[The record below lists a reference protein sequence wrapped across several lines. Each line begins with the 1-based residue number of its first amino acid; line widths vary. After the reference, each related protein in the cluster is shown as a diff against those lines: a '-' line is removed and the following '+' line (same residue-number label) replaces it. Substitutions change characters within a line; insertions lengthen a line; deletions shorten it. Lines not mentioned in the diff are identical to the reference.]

1 MEGDLNTLQEIKG
14 IGDKISEKIIRSVGG
29 EEELQKIIDEVD
41 VERIINI
48 DGISQRKAIQIMNQL
63 LNNDNYEFMKSDRAL
78 EIYEDIINKILAYSN
93 TSYSKNRIL
102 LLSPSKDENKIKK
115 QVKFIMNAKK
125 EVSQMPIIKL
135 RGLMK
140 NLKELE
146 EPKAE
151 YDASKVIL
159 VESEEDNSY
168 LTDLGLNQYYPIL
181 TANDSPLLKE
191 ELMNYD
197 LIFYVYSQGILDFE
211 GMPNLV
217 MINIDENDYEIV
229 PEKII
234 NFFTQNQEI
243 FEKVHEIQKIRNKE
257 SVLGEIIPIIDEIN
271 IIDKKEVDIDELVNA
286 LKYEMDEELETSI
299 KNIDLEGDEILNL
312 LNNNFPPKISK
323 IFDDI
328 ISKRKAI
335 IKEKTGMDFDPY
347 LRKYPIEIDE
357 QEIERVKLERSSKK
371 ENDIFDIKKNAAIQL
386 NSIKEKAIE
395 EVKDAIKFDYEFSLG
410 SFAYE
415 YGLVEAEFSDEIKLK
430 GALHLDLALKKENEN
445 IQKIDYEL
453 TQKENVAL
461 LTGANSG
468 GKTTLLETLTQISI
482 MAQMG
487 LPVSADECE
496 IKLFDEIYH
505 FSKKRSL
512 DAGAFESFL
521 NVFIPIVTTQSEKLV
536 LLDELE
542 GITELEAAVKII
554 STFIDMIKESNS
566 YGIIV
571 THMARELMN
580 YTDIRVD
587 GIEAKGLDEDYNLIV
602 DRTPKMNFLAKS
614 TPELILKRIYEK
626 SDDDLKAVYARIL
639 EKF

>member
-1 MEGDLNTLQEIKG
+1 MKGERITLQDIKG
-14 IGDKISEKIIRSVGG
+14 VGDKLSEKIINSLGG
-29 EEELQKIIDEVD
+29 EEELQKIVEEVN
-41 VERIINI
+41 VEKLSTI
-48 DGISQRKAIQIMNQL
+48 DGISQRKAIEIMNQL
-63 LNNDNYEFMKSDRAL
+63 LNNPNYEFIKSERAL

-93 TSYSKNRIL
+93 TTYSKNRIL
-102 LLSPSKDENKIKK
+102 LLSPSKDLEKINK
-115 QVKFIMNAKK
+115 QLNFVMNAKTH
-125 EVSQMPIIKL
+125 VSQLPIIKL

-140 NLKELE
+140 NLKEVE
-146 EPKAE
+146 EVKAE
-151 YDASKVIL
+151 YDPSKAIL

-168 LTDLGLNQYYPIL
+168 LTDLGLNQYYPII
-181 TANDSPLLKE
+181 TASDSPLLKE
-191 ELMNYD
+191 EIMNYD
-197 LIFYVYSQGILDFE
+197 LVFYVYSQGILDFE

-217 MINIDENDYEIV
+217 MINIEENDYEIV
-229 PEKII
+229 PEKVI
-234 NFFTQNQEI
+234 NFFIQNKEL
-243 FEKVHEIQKIRNKE
+243 FNKVHEIQKIRNKE
-257 SVLGEIIPIIDEIN
+257 SVLGEIIPIIDELN
-271 IIDKKEVDIDELVNA
+271 IIDKREVDIEELVNS
-286 LKYEMDEELETSI
+286 LKEDMDNELEKSI
-299 KNIDLEGDEILNL
+299 KNVDLEGNEILNL

-323 IFDDI
+323 IFDEIINKRKDI
-328 ISKRKAI
+328 IR
-335 IKEKTGMDFDPY
+335 EKTGLSFDPF
-347 LRKYPIEIDE
+347 LRKYPIEIDDAEIQRVTLE
-357 QEIERVKLERSSKK
+357 QSSKK
-371 ENDIFDIKKNAAIQL
+371 ENNIFDIKKSAAVQL
-386 NSIKEKAIE
+386 NAIKQKAIKEVE
-395 EVKDAIKFDYEFSLG
+395 DVIKFDYEFSLG

-415 YGLVEAEFSDEIKLK
+415 YDLCRPEFKDEIKLK
-430 GALHLDLALKKENEN
+430 GALHLELALKKDKDHVQKINYELTKNEN
-445 IQKIDYEL
+445 I
-453 TQKENVAL
+453 AL

-487 LPVSADECE
+487 LPVSADNAQ

-521 NVFIPIVTTQSEKLV
+521 NVFIPIVTTDSVKLV

-587 GIEAKGLDEDYNLIV
+587 GIEARGLDEEYNLIV
-602 DRTPKMNFLAKS
+602 DRTPKINFLAKS

-626 SDDDLKAVYARIL
+626 SDDELKVVYSRIL

>member
-1 MEGDLNTLQEIKG
+1 MEGDLHTLQEIKG

-29 EEELQKIIDEVD
+29 EEELQKIIDNVD
-41 VERIINI
+41 VEKIINI

-78 EIYEDIINKILAYSN
+78 EIYEDIINKILFYSN
-93 TSYSKNRIL
+93 TSYSRNRIL

-115 QVKFIMNAKK
+115 QVKFIMDAKK
-125 EVSQMPIIKL
+125 EISQMPIIKL

-146 EPKAE
+146 EVKAE
-151 YDASKVIL
+151 YDASKAIL

-168 LTDLGLNQYYPIL
+168 LTDLGLNQYYPII
-181 TANDSPLLKE
+181 TASDSPLLQE

-211 GMPNLV
+211 GMPNLI
-217 MINIDENDYEIV
+217 MINIEENDYEIV

-234 NFFTQNQEI
+234 NFFIQNQDI
-243 FEKVHEIQKIRNKE
+243 FQRVHEIQKIRDKE
-257 SVLGEIIPIIDEIN
+257 SILGEIIPIIDEIN
-271 IIDKKEVDIDELVNA
+271 IVDKKELDIDELVNT
-286 LKYEMDEELETSI
+286 LKHEMDEELETSI

-328 ISKRKAI
+328 ISKRKEI
-335 IKEKTGMDFDPY
+335 IKEKTGIDFDPY

-371 ENDIFDIKKNAAIQL
+371 ENDIFDIKKSAAIQL

-395 EVKDAIKFDYEFSLG
+395 EVKDVIKFDYEFSLG

-415 YGLVEAEFSDEIKLK
+415 YDLVEPEFSDKIKLK
-430 GALHLDLALKKENEN
+430 GALHLDLALKKEDEN
-445 IQKIDYEL
+445 IQKINYEL
-453 TQKENVAL
+453 TQNENVAL

-521 NVFIPIVTTQSEKLV
+521 NVFIPIVTTNSEKLV

-587 GIEAKGLDEDYNLIV
+587 GIEAKGLDENYNLIV

-626 SDDDLKAVYARIL
+626 SDDDLKVVYARIL

>member
-1 MEGDLNTLQEIKG
+1 MQKERITLQNIKG
-14 IGDKISEKIIRSVGG
+14 IGDKISEKIIKSVGG
-29 EEELQKIIDEVD
+29 EEELQKIVEDVD

-48 DGISQRKAIQIMNQL
+48 DGISQRKAIDIMNQM
-63 LNNDNYEFMKSDRAL
+63 LNNPKDEFIKSDRAMEL
-78 EIYEDIINKILAYSN
+78 YEDIINKILAYSN
-93 TSYSKNRIL
+93 TKYSKNRIL
-102 LLSPSKDENKIKK
+102 LLSPSKDIEKINSQLDFVMDAK
-115 QVKFIMNAKK
+115 QH
-125 EVSQMPIIKL
+125 VSQLPIIKL

-140 NLKELE
+140 NLKEVE
-146 EPKAE
+146 EVKAE
-151 YDASKVIL
+151 YDPSKAIL
-159 VESEEDNSY
+159 VESDEDNSY

-181 TANDSPLLKE
+181 TASDSPLLRE

-197 LIFYVYSQGILDFE
+197 LVFYVYSQGILDFE

-217 MINIDENDYEIV
+217 MINIEDNDYEIV

-234 NFFTQNQEI
+234 NFFIQNKDL
-243 FEKVHEIQKIRNKE
+243 FTRVHEIQKIRNKE
-257 SVLGEIIPIIDEIN
+257 SVLGEIIPIIDEVN
-271 IIDKKEVDIDELVNA
+271 IIDKREVDIEKLVYSLKEDMDDELE
-286 LKYEMDEELETSI
+286 KSI
-299 KNIDLEGDEILNL
+299 KQVDLGGDEILNL
-312 LNNNFPPKISK
+312 LNNNFPPKIKK
-323 IFDDI
+323 IFDEI
-328 ISKRKAI
+328 INKRKEI
-335 IKEKTGMDFDPY
+335 IYEKTGIRFDPF
-347 LRKYPIEIDE
+347 LRKYPIEIDDT
-357 QEIERVKLERSSKK
+357 EIERIILEQSSKK
-371 ENDIFDIKKNAAIQL
+371 ENDIFDIKRNAAIEL
-386 NSIKEKAIE
+386 NSIKEKAIK
-395 EVKDAIKFDYEFSLG
+395 EVEDVIKFDYEFSLG

-415 YGLVEAEFSDEIKLK
+415 YDLCRPEFSEEIELN
-430 GALHLDLALKKENEN
+430 GALHLELALKKDKDQIQKVDYKLTQDEN
-445 IQKIDYEL
+445 I
-453 TQKENVAL
+453 AL

-482 MAQMG
+482 MAQIG
-487 LPVSADECE
+487 LPVSADSAK

-521 NVFIPIVTTQSEKLV
+521 NVFIPIVTTDSEKLV

-542 GITELEAAVKII
+542 GITELDAAVKII

-587 GIEAKGLDEDYNLIV
+587 GIEAKGLDENYNLIV

-626 SDDDLKAVYARIL
+626 SDDELKAVYSRIL